1 VVGNV
6 DDMPAAK
13 RSHDGAEKEQKSS
26 ASPFMPMF
34 EFFRA
39 ELDQHH
45 DRRERVIKGS
55 RDITAL
61 SKKMFVISLMGFTD
75 IGIDMK

>member
-1 VVGNV
+1 
-6 DDMPAAK
+6 MPAAK
-13 RSHDGAEKEQKSS
+13 RSHDGAEKENQPS

-45 DRRERVIKGS
+45 DRRERVIKAS
-55 RDITAL
+55 RDITAS
-61 SKKMFVISLMGFTD
+61 SKKMFVTSLTLLQLQLL
-75 IGIDMK
+75 I

>member
-1 VVGNV
+1 MGNV

-26 ASPFMPMF
+26 TFHSFMPMF
-34 EFFRA
+34 EFFRG

-61 SKKMFVISLMGFTD
+61 SKKMFVTPLMVFID
-75 IGIDMK
+75 INIDIK